1 MRGQRDLVTVVG
13 HAAMISAG
21 EFVQASGSWVSDRK
35 HGVQFKAAFL
45 RAAPPTTFEGIDDR
59 CAATSARPKMAVR
72 SCDRPRRTGPIIA
85 RAGG

>member
-1 MRGQRDLVTVVG
+1 MTVVG
-13 HAAMISAG
+13 AAAAITAG

-45 RAAPPTTFEGIDDR
+45 RAAPPTSLEGIEDR
-59 CAATSARPKMAVR
+59 CAATSARPKMAIR
-72 SCDRPRRTGPIIA
+72 LCERPRRTGQIIA